1 MASSI
6 TLLSASNEN
15 YRIMEQRNI
24 ALSYAIQTIEAI
36 ELTETYIS
44 VDEIVNK
51 AKTQNNMDIAVNIEN
66 LPPRNGKDYGDKI
79 QIVTAN
85 VSYHTK
91 SDVAGSV
98 STLTL
103 KTLKIN
109 D

>member
-36 ELTETYIS
+36 ELTETYLS
-44 VDEIVNK
+44 VDEIINK
-51 AKTQNNMDIAVNIEN
+51 AKTQNNMDIVIDIEN
-66 LPPRNGKDYGDKI
+66 LPPKNGKDYGDKI
-79 QIVTAN
+79 QIVTTN

-98 STLTL
+98 NTLTL

-109 D
+109 E